1 MHPASRCKLHADGDA
16 AARIQSDIR
25 SNILRKGCF
34 RYATHAAVTT
44 LRSRWNSRPLNVLP
58 VSCVDLLCGP
68 QLFTNERF

>member
-1 MHPASRCKLHADGDA
+1 
-16 AARIQSDIR
+16 
-25 SNILRKGCF
+25 LRKGCF